1 LRADLEP
8 SCSLVDD
15 LFRDDRA
22 KSQVTEKAFLG
33 EFEQMVLLAILR
45 TGDNAYAV
53 PIRAEIEERTG
64 RTVSRGAL
72 YTTLERLEA
81 KGFVESSMGEPTP
94 ERGGRSR
101 RTYAVAALGLEALEN
116 SRAAMA
122 SLWQGLDS
130 VTEESP

>member
-1 LRADLEP
+1 M
-8 SCSLVDD
+8 
-15 LFRDDRA
+15 
-22 KSQVTEKAFLG
+22 TEKTFLG

-45 TGDNAYAV
+45 IGNNAYAV
-53 PIRAEIEERTG
+53 PIRGEIEERAE
-64 RTVSRGAL
+64 RRVSRGAL

-81 KGFVESSMGEPTP
+81 KGFVESIMGDPTP

-101 RTYAVAALGLEALEN
+101 RIYAVAAPGLEALEN

-130 VTEESP
+130 VADEPR

>member
-1 LRADLEP
+1 
-8 SCSLVDD
+8 
-15 LFRDDRA
+15 
-22 KSQVTEKAFLG
+22 
-33 EFEQMVLLAILR
+33 MVLLAILR

>member
-1 LRADLEP
+1 
-8 SCSLVDD
+8 
-15 LFRDDRA
+15 
-22 KSQVTEKAFLG
+22 VTEKTFLG

-45 TGDNAYAV
+45 TGNNAYAV
-53 PIRAEIEERTG
+53 PIRSEIEERAG
-64 RTVSRGAL
+64 RGVSRGAL

-81 KGFVESSMGEPTP
+81 KGFVESSMGGPTP

-101 RTYAVAALGLEALEN
+101 RTYEVAALGLEALEN

>member
-1 LRADLEP
+1 MNLPCPVDPATRVDL
-8 SCSLVDD
+8 LHRRVR
-15 LFRDDRA
+15 F
-22 KSQVTEKAFLG
+22 QMTEKAFLG

-45 TGDNAYAV
+45 MGDNAYAV
-53 PIRAEIEERTG
+53 PVRSEIEERAE
-64 RTVSRGAL
+64 RRVSRGAL

-81 KGFVESSMGEPTP
+81 KGFVESIMRDPTS

-101 RTYAVAALGLEALEN
+101 RTYSVAAPGLEALEN

-130 VTEESP
+130 VTDERG

>member
-1 LRADLEP
+1 M
-8 SCSLVDD
+8 S
-15 LFRDDRA
+15 
-22 KSQVTEKAFLG
+22 EKTFLG

-53 PIRAEIEERTG
+53 PIRNEIEERAA
-64 RTVSRGAL
+64 RRVSRGAL

-81 KGFVESSMGEPTP
+81 KGFVESRMGEPTA

-116 SRAAMA
+116 SRSAMA
-122 SLWQGLDS
+122 NLWQGLDS
-130 VTEESP
+130 VTEESQ